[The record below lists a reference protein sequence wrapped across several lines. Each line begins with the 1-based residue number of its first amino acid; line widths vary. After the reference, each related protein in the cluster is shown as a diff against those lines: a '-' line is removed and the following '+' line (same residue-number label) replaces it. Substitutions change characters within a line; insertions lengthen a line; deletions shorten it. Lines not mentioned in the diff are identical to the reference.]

1 MLKAYA
7 KVNLSLKIVNILPNN
22 YHLLEAIN
30 VKIALADL
38 IEITKAECT
47 EVTYQYFRID
57 KDQDTI
63 LKVLNAFINRYNLPP
78 QKVHIIKKIPVAS
91 GLGGLSSDI
100 ACIIKYLN
108 KKYHLKLT
116 NKELTKFVLP
126 FGTDICY
133 CLYDKPALVKGI
145 GESVQL
151 INIKLPK
158 KLIVIDPKIKV
169 STKDIYGQVSEVH
182 KESYSK
188 VLLETLGK
196 DDLISIYM
204 NDLEKITFNNYPDL
218 KELYIELVNLKIG
231 KVQMSGSGSSLIIFS
246 ESKEVLKTLQ
256 TKYPMYNIDM
266 YKILK

>member
-38 IEITKAECT
+38 IEITKAENT
-47 EVTYQYFRID
+47 TVEYQYFRID
-57 KDQDTI
+57 KDQDTL
-63 LKVLNAFINRYNLPP
+63 LKVLNAFLKKYDLPP
-78 QKVHIIKKIPVAS
+78 QRVKIIKKIPAAS

-108 KKYHLKLT
+108 KKYRLKIT
-116 NKELTKFVLP
+116 NKQLTKFVLP

-158 KLIVIDPKIKV
+158 SVIVIDPKIKV
-169 STKDIYGQVSEVH
+169 STKDIYDQVKDIH

-204 NDLEKITFNNYPDL
+204 NDLEKITFKNYPNL
-218 KELYIELVNLKIG
+218 FKLYQELVNLKIG
-231 KVQMSGSGSSLIIFS
+231 KVQMSGSGSSLIIFN
-246 ESKEVLKTLQ
+246 ENKEVLKHLQ
-256 TKYPMYNIDM
+256 QKYPMYNINR